1 MIYSETIEIVYSNLE
16 YSGIFSEQIDDYRV
30 LDQELR
36 LIEDGQPRNLEDEN
50 KRLIE

>member
-1 MIYSETIEIVYSNLE
+1 MGLQVYSNVQIEQIYSEEV
-16 YSGIFSEQIDDYRV
+16 DYAEV
-30 LDQELR
+30 NQEWR